1 MAATVTVEAEA
12 LRRAVRHI
20 VLAGGSNER
29 EAALVAENLV
39 LANLSGHDSHGVG
52 MLPQYILAVVQQR
65 LKINAAPSVI
75 ADTGAILHLHANLGH
90 RPVHG
95 HQSKEP

>member
-1 MAATVTVEAEA
+1 MRISDWSSDVCSSD
-12 LRRAVRHI
+12 LI
-20 VLAGGSNER
+20 VLAGGSNAR

-52 MLPQYILAVVQQR
+52 MLPQYILAVVEKR

-75 ADTGAILHLHANLGH
+75 ADHGAILNLDGNMGYDQVIEIGRAH
-90 RPVHG
+90 V
-95 HQSKEP
+95 